1 MRSEAA
7 DLDQEAAEIR
17 SGLRAKKRTL
27 TINNGATRRQLHQAR
42 RTDRTSVAPKI
53 VVPPRAVLNLDYAT
67 LWKQH
72 ERAWEKFSLCP
83 PERLKF
89 EDIPWPPCDSDV
101 LEFTEKR
108 ILLCNS
114 SEDIFLDR
122 ESKDRASYRAACR
135 RWHPDKF
142 SQVYGRSIADP
153 RESQQIMHKLTMIMQ
168 AVNESWKD
176 RTTRSHIRKV
186 NIPLRSA
193 APSSLF
199 YALRGQK

>member
-1 MRSEAA
+1 MGRKDKRSMTFAWFA
-7 DLDQEAAEIR
+7 SDLSVQLDGSSTRQGEMTER
-17 SGLRAKKRTL
+17 SA
-27 TINNGATRRQLHQAR
+27 
-42 RTDRTSVAPKI
+42 SVAPKV

-67 LWKQH
+67 LWN
-72 ERAWEKFSLCP
+72 P

-108 ILLCNS
+108 ILLRNS

-176 RTTRSHIRKV
+176 RTTRSHIRKACV
-186 NIPLRSA
+186 EEAARVYRGSAHRRS
-193 APSSLF
+193 SS
-199 YALRGQK
+199 GS

>member
-1 MRSEAA
+1 MGRKDKRSMTFAWFA
-7 DLDQEAAEIR
+7 SDLSVQLDGSSTRQGEMTER
-17 SGLRAKKRTL
+17 SA
-27 TINNGATRRQLHQAR
+27 
-42 RTDRTSVAPKI
+42 SVAPK
-53 VVPPRAVLNLDYAT
+53 VVVAPRAVLNLDYAT

-108 ILLCNS
+108 ILLRNP

-142 SQVYGRSIADP
+142 SQVYGRSIADQ

-176 RTTRSHIRKV
+176 RTTRSHIRKACV
-186 NIPLRSA
+186 EEAARVYRGSAHRRS
-193 APSSLF
+193 SS
-199 YALRGQK
+199 GS